1 MSEPITNIT
10 ELRAEIE
17 RLRMVKTEQEV
28 AIKAHFSSPSA
39 IISTVFSGFGS
50 EKGKGGIFET
60 DDLIGLIS
68 RFVLP
73 FALNKTIF
81 RKSNFI
87 VKAIVGLVSQ
97 KASGFINEK
106 SLTSIWDKVKDVIPQ
121 KWTGKKTAKPVDYG
135 IPPLSESY

>member
-17 RLRMVKTEQEV
+17 RLRLVKTEQEI
-28 AIKAHFSSPSA
+28 AIKAHFSSPAA
-39 IISTVFSGFGS
+39 IISTVFSGFGGDKD
-50 EKGKGGIFET
+50 KGSIFNT
-60 DDLIGLIS
+60 DDLIGMIS

-87 VKAIVGLVSQ
+87 VKALVGLVSQ

-106 SLTSIWDKVKDVIPQ
+106 SLTSVWEKVKDIIPQ
-121 KWTGKKTAKPVDYG
+121 KWTTKKNAKPTDYG
-135 IPPLSESY
+135 IPPLSETY